1 LGIWASNLGHQGN
14 SGLTELFKHEVC
26 KPAVRVVK
34 ASPRLFVKDSEFDKE
49 FAEVAAWLKAEGGGF
64 SRKEACRRLHVSVT
78 RIAQLT
84 ATGELEFKKLHNLVI
99 ISRRSLESFERRREG
114 FPDRDHALSTGR
126 PATAKTDWEDVFLA
140 TLESTG
146 SVMDAV
152 RASGVSRQ
160 TAYARRA
167 KDGAFAAAWREAL
180 RFV

>member
-1 LGIWASNLGHQGN
+1 M
-14 SGLTELFKHEVC
+14 
-26 KPAVRVVK
+26 
-34 ASPRLFVKDSEFDKE
+34 FVKDSEFDKE

-146 SVMDAV
+146 SVMDAARLRRIEADSV
-152 RASGVSRQ
+152 RASRK
-160 TAYARRA
+160 RRCLCRCVA
-167 KDGAFAAAWREAL
+167 
-180 RFV
+180 